1 MWQDYKELC
10 RVHWLFTINH
20 GWKILL
26 VFAII
31 WAIIFFIGWIKNK

>member
-10 RVHWLFTINH
+10 RVYWSFGINH